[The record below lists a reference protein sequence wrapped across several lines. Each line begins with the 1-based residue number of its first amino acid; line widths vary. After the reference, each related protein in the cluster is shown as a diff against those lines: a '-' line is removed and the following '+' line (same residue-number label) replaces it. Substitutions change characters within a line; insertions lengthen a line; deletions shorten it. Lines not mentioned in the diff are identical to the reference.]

1 MSFDG
6 FMTCDPYLTFAEG
19 ERGFQERIFLR
30 ADSTPTAT
38 WYDLRHD
45 GHGFCPLFGGLAA
58 TLMQRLRKRRERN
71 LQPDISRLPR
81 LISENLKE
89 NASPEGSTVNQ

>member
-6 FMTCDPYLTFAEG
+6 FMTFDPYLTFAEG

-30 ADSTPTAT
+30 ADGTPTAT

-45 GHGFCPLFGGLAA
+45 GHGYLSSLWRTGCDAYATVAEKAGAQPTAGYFKAA
-58 TLMQRLRKRRERN
+58 AAYLREFERECT
-71 LQPDISRLPR
+71 PG
-81 LISENLKE
+81 
-89 NASPEGSTVNQ
+89 GSTVNQ